1 MGKLLISLQL
11 FADSW
16 GQIQFD
22 MPQAGS
28 DKCKREMCF
37 RVAKSGQILPLSILS
52 LVSNSSSSVKP
63 AGFNLPFC
71 CQQLIL
77 FSPTLETTQWNFIC
91 IWIQKKKTYKS
102 VLPCL
107 KFLFVIFSPI
117 LCPLV
122 PLTGIKK
129 KKKKRR
135 EKGERMDFLV
145 QHRNPWVSTIF
156 KRKSNNNPKTFSQR
170 VNLKRKETF
179 MRKE

>member
-1 MGKLLISLQL
+1 MGKSLISLQL

-22 MPQAGS
+22 LSQAGS

-37 RVAKSGQILPLSILS
+37 QVAKSGQILPLSLLS
-52 LVSNSSSSVKP
+52 LVVSNSSSSVEP
-63 AGFNLPFC
+63 ASFNLPFC

-91 IWIQKKKTYKS
+91 IWIQEKKNLQICSTM
-102 VLPCL
+102 
-107 KFLFVIFSPI
+107 FE
-117 LCPLV
+117 V
-122 PLTGIKK
+122 PLCDLFSHSLPFSSFNWHHQKK
-129 KKKKRR
+129 KKVKK
-135 EKGERMDFLV
+135 ERMDFLV
-145 QHRNPWVSTIF
+145 QYRNPWIGTIF
-156 KRKSNNNPKTFSQR
+156 KRKLNNNPKR